1 MIVNKLLTI
10 NDCKQRIISKCINNQ
25 IVITSSPVADFEDTR
40 LVVKPFW
47 MVKPLTD
54 VWTPPVEIIL
64 SISVVDGRLAIVTLT
79 ST

>member
-1 MIVNKLLTI
+1 MMIVNKHI
-10 NDCKQRIISKCINNQ
+10 NKK
-25 IVITSSPVADFEDTR
+25 IVITSSPVADFEETK

-47 MVKPLTD
+47 MVNPLTD